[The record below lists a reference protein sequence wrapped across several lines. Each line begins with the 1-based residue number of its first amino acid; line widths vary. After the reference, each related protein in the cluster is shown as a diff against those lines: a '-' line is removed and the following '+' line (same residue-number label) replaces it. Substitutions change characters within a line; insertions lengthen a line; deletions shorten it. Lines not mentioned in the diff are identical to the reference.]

1 MAVDKRGLI
10 VENDRL
16 PKPSGGG
23 KNPSDQA
30 QQNYTEIGLGNDKG
44 SIKMG
49 HIHKQGDVTAGIGL
63 FTPDGEHQLSLDVDG
78 KREGWTVSTSPG
90 AFQVECGSKMKESDN
105 SVIITAVNGD
115 VSITATN
122 GKIRLQGTDIELTAV
137 GEGQTKGNIKLE
149 ASESII
155 NNSKKFLVS
164 AKNFYKIASAQQ
176 AQVVA
181 NGTLELYGNVIKGVT
196 AAVQKKDVKCSGF
209 RKVFKDQNPDKKFAN
224 PSALAVEKQYQQD
237 LMDQ

>member
-16 PKPSGGG
+16 PKTSGG

-209 RKVFKDQNPDKKFAN
+209 RKVFKEQNPDKKFAN
-224 PSALAVEKQYQQD
+224 PSALAVKKQYQQD

>member
-16 PKPSGGG
+16 SKPNSTP
-23 KNPSDQA
+23 NPTDQA
-30 QQNYTEIGLGNDKG
+30 VQNYTEIGLGNDKG

-49 HIHKQGDVTAGIGL
+49 HIHKQGDVTAGVGL
-63 FTPDGEHQLSLDVDG
+63 YTPDGEHQLSLDVDG
-78 KREGWTVSTSPG
+78 RRKGWTIATGPG
-90 AFQVECGSKMKESDN
+90 AFQVECGSRMKETDN

-149 ASESII
+149 ATESII
-155 NNSKKFLVS
+155 SNSKKFLVS
-164 AKNFYKIASAQQ
+164 AKSLYKIASSQQ

-209 RKVFKDQNPDKKFAN
+209 RKVFKEQNPDKKFAN
-224 PSALAVEKQYQQD
+224 PSALAVKKQYQQD